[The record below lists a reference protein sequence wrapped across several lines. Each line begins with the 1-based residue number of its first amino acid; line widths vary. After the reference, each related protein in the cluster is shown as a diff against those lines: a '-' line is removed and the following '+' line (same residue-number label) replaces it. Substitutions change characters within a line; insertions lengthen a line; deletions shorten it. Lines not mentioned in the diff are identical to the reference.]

1 MFWKCDLKCS
11 KNLEKS
17 STVVSIL
24 AVQGLKLENSLTDWF
39 LSLIFQ
45 RLDRNLEKFYSYLF
59 YNSLSGFGSD
69 VWSGSD
75 RAVLSSNVTI
85 HIFDNQNKFCEL
97 CRPRPRQ
104 LLRPFDVMM
113 TQQKFFHFTFIR
125 RENRITLGSDFEIF
139 SQEYII

>member
-1 MFWKCDLKCS
+1 MFWKCGLKCS

-17 STVVSIL
+17 STVFSTL

-69 VWSGSD
+69 VWKRPCG
-75 RAVLSSNVTI
+75 VLAFNVKI
-85 HIFDNQNKFCEL
+85 HFFDNQNKFCEF